1 MFLQGCLDTELLW
14 FDAVSWLKRE
24 RFWQWAS
31 KTAWFVAA
39 LLDACKF
46 WLFEVSTPFTSVI
59 LLLTFLGTMQ
69 KSWCLC
75 IHPWGLSMCPPPG
88 PALFPSDGTVEFQ
101 IHLNE
106 IDPQCLQLRL
116 MLLSWN
122 AIAFIFHY
130 KRILSWVGQQLSRN
144 SFFQGAVLDLSANPV
159 GWEGLMEANGVL
171 RDIYCFVFHCNLS
184 WESIACIWVTFF
196 FLTSFL
202 IHCYL
207 YEILQICVCTEDK
220 AVGEQ
225 QNWGLLSMCWNYGCS
240 EWYGSRM
247 LSSGF

>member
-1 MFLQGCLDTELLW
+1 MLACFGYLKYTIYISYFTPHFPRHDAEILMSVYPSMGVKYVSSPRSCSVPLRWHSGISDT
-14 FDAVSWLKRE
+14 
-24 RFWQWAS
+24 
-31 KTAWFVAA
+31 
-39 LLDACKF
+39 
-46 WLFEVSTPFTSVI
+46 FE
-59 LLLTFLGTMQ
+59 
-69 KSWCLC
+69 WNR
-75 IHPWGLSMCPPPG
+75 PPP
-88 PALFPSDGTVEFQ
+88 
-101 IHLNE
+101 
-106 IDPQCLQLRL
+106 CLQLRL

-130 KRILSWVGQQLSRN
+130 KRIPSWLGQQLSRN

-159 GWEGLMEANGVL
+159 GWEGLMEATGVL

-225 QNWGLLSMCWNYGCS
+225 QNWGLLFMCWNYGRS
-240 EWYGSRM
+240 VMVRKQNA
-247 LSSGF
+247 

>member
-1 MFLQGCLDTELLW
+1 MLASFGYLKYTIYISYFTPHFPRRDAEILMSLYPSMGVKYVSSPRSCSVPLRWHSGISDT
-14 FDAVSWLKRE
+14 
-24 RFWQWAS
+24 
-31 KTAWFVAA
+31 
-39 LLDACKF
+39 
-46 WLFEVSTPFTSVI
+46 FE
-59 LLLTFLGTMQ
+59 
-69 KSWCLC
+69 WNR
-75 IHPWGLSMCPPPG
+75 PPVP
-88 PALFPSDGTVEFQ
+88 PVEA
-101 IHLNE
+101 H
-106 IDPQCLQLRL
+106 
-116 MLLSWN
+116 
-122 AIAFIFHY
+122 AFIMKCYSIHFHC
-130 KRILSWVGQQLSRN
+130 KRILSWLGQQLSRN

-159 GWEGLMEANGVL
+159 GWEGLMEANGIL

-225 QNWGLLSMCWNYGCS
+225 QNWGLLFMCWNYGWS